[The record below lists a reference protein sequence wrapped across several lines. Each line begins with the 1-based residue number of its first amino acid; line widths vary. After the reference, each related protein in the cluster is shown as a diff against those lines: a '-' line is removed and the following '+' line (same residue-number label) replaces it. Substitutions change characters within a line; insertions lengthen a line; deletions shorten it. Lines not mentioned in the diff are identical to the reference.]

1 MMDVQVEA
9 REFPVFE
16 TWDAL
21 WAYLRIAPV
30 GAMADLRLPDAKM
43 PEEWLRELWD
53 DAGFPANGWGS
64 TASALRT
71 AWAADD
77 AEYRR
82 RERNLLNLAIIT
94 KAELL
99 YRGKP
104 VDGPLLAKVKDRVE
118 KLPGGAQASDMTGN
132 LVSFLRKGDRA
143 GAQGC
148 LDRVIEAAL
157 RDANAKP
164 KAAVRATVDDDGKP
178 ILPI

>member
-104 VDGPLLAKVKDRVE
+104 VDGPPRCELTMTSGSSVMIASPIASPLRAM
-118 KLPGGAQASDMTGN
+118 PG
-132 LVSFLRKGDRA
+132 
-143 GAQGC
+143 
-148 LDRVIEAAL
+148 
-157 RDANAKP
+157 P
-164 KAAVRATVDDDGKP
+164 DDEVTP
-178 ILPI
+178 SCPA